1 MQDIIMTSASV
12 TGTAKLADL
21 FAIKESTNLVV
32 HPIAFVVDV
41 NSYNF
46 GNFRITTK
54 FFLN

>member
-1 MQDIIMTSASV
+1 MTSASV